1 MHAIVV
7 FSHGGPDVL
16 EYAEVKDPEPG
27 IGELLVRPVRIGV
40 NYIDTYFR
48 EGLYP
53 RETPY
58 IPGDEGA
65 GVVVTVGTGVSE
77 FAPGDRVAWC
87 RAESSYAH
95 YVRVP
100 AAHAVRV
107 PDELSDEVAASAL
120 LQGMTAHYLVNDTHR
135 AVPGDYVLVHAGAG
149 GVGQLL
155 IQMCVHNG
163 FKVIATTSTEDK
175 ADIARARGAQ
185 AVLRY
190 EDASPETIKR
200 MSDGGVATVFDG
212 VGASTFNNSLASL
225 RARGTMVLYGAA
237 SGPVPP
243 FDIQRLNS
251 GGSLQLTRP
260 TLAHFISTREEFLDR
275 AGDVLGALARGELTL
290 DVGATFPLSEAAR
303 AHRALQSRATTGS
316 IVLDPLA

>member
-1 MHAIVV
+1 M
-7 FSHGGPDVL
+7 
-16 EYAEVKDPEPG
+16 KDPEPG
-27 IGELLVRPVRIGV
+27 IGEILVRPTRIGV

-48 EGLYP
+48 EGIYP

-58 IPGDEGA
+58 IPGDEAA

-87 RAESSYAH
+87 RAESSYSQ

-100 AAHAVRV
+100 AAHAIKV
-107 PDELSDEVAASAL
+107 PEGLSDEVAASAL
-120 LQGMTAHYLVNDTHR
+120 LQGMTAHYLVNDTHH
-135 AVPGDYVLVHAGAG
+135 AEAGDYVLVHAGAG

-155 IQMCVHNG
+155 IQMCVAKG
-163 FKVIATTSTEDK
+163 LKVIATTSTEDK
-175 ADIARARGAQ
+175 AQIARDRGAQ
-185 AVLRY
+185 AVLAY
-190 EDASPETIKR
+190 EDATPETIKR
-200 MSDGGVATVFDG
+200 MTDGGVATVFDG
-212 VGASTFNNSLASL
+212 VGASTFDNSLGSL
-225 RARGTMVLYGAA
+225 RVRGSMVLYGAA

-260 TLAHFISTREEFLDR
+260 SLAHFIGTREEFLAR
-275 AGDVLGALARGELTL
+275 AGAVLNALNSGELVL
-290 DVGATFPLSEAAR
+290 EVGATFPLSEAAE
-303 AHRALQSRATTGS
+303 AHRALQSRATRGS

>member
-1 MHAIVV
+1 MYAIVV

-27 IGELLVRPVRIGV
+27 IGEILVRPVRIGV

-48 EGLYP
+48 EGIYP

-58 IPGDEGA
+58 IPGDEAA

-87 RAESSYAH
+87 RAGSSYAQ

-100 AAHAVRV
+100 AAHAVKV

-120 LQGMTAHYLVNDTHR
+120 LQGMTAHYLVNDTHH
-135 AVPGDYVLVHAGAG
+135 AAPGDYVLVHAGAG

-155 IQMCVHNG
+155 IQMCVAKG
-163 FKVIATTSTEDK
+163 YRVIATTSTDEK
-175 ADIARARGAQ
+175 AAIARARGAQ

-190 EDASPETIKR
+190 EDATPETITR

-212 VGASTFNNSLASL
+212 VGASTFNNSLGSL
-225 RARGTMVLYGAA
+225 RVRGTMVLYGAA

-251 GGSLQLTRP
+251 GGSLSLTRP
-260 TLAHFISTREEFLDR
+260 SLGHFIATRDEFLER
-275 AGDVLGALARGELTL
+275 ANEVLGALSRGELIL
-290 DVGATFPLSEAAR
+290 EVGATFPLSEAAR
-303 AHRALQSRATTGS
+303 AHRALESRATTGS
-316 IVLDPLA
+316 IVLDPLV

>member
-27 IGELLVRPVRIGV
+27 IGEILVRPVRIGV
-40 NYIDTYFR
+40 NFIDTYFR

-65 GVVVTVGTGVSE
+65 GVVVTVGTGVSD
-77 FAPGDRVAWC
+77 FSPGDRVAWC
-87 RAESSYAH
+87 RAESSYAQ

-100 AAHAVRV
+100 AAHAVKV
-107 PDELSDEVAASAL
+107 PDELSDDVAASAL

-155 IQMCVHNG
+155 IQMCVRKG
-163 FKVIATTSTEDK
+163 FKVIATTSTDDK
-175 ADIARARGAQ
+175 AQIARAKGAQ

-190 EDASPETIKR
+190 EDATPETITR
-200 MSDGGVATVFDG
+200 MTDGGVATVFDG
-212 VGASTFNNSLASL
+212 VGASTFDNSLSSL

-260 TLAHFISTREEFLDR
+260 TLAHFISTREEFLVR
-275 AGDVLGALARGELTL
+275 ANDVLGALARGELVL
-290 DVGATFPLSEAAR
+290 DVGATFPLSEAVR

>member
-7 FSHGGPDVL
+7 FTHGGPDVL

-27 IGELLVRPVRIGV
+27 IGEILVRPVRIGV

-58 IPGDEGA
+58 IPGDEAA

-87 RAESSYAH
+87 RAESSYAQ

-100 AAHAVRV
+100 AAHAVKV
-107 PDELSDEVAASAL
+107 PEELSDEVAASAL
-120 LQGMTAHYLVNDTHR
+120 LQGITAHYLVNDTHR
-135 AVPGDYVLVHAGAG
+135 AAPGDYVLVHAGAG

-155 IQMCVHNG
+155 IQMCVSKG
-163 FKVIATTSTEDK
+163 FKVIATTSTDDK
-175 ADIARARGAQ
+175 AEIARSRGAQ

-190 EDASPETIKR
+190 EEATPETIKR

-212 VGASTFNNSLASL
+212 VGASTFNNSLGSL

-243 FDIQRLNS
+243 FDIQRLNA

-260 TLAHFISTREEFLDR
+260 SIAHFISTREEFLER
-275 AGDVLGALARGELTL
+275 AEAVLGALASGELSL